1 MQNWEQKLDEYEKF
15 LIREEKSAATM
26 EKYVR
31 DVAAFLSYVGGKV
44 LDKELVV
51 EYKKSLEEKKYQ
63 ISSINS
69 MLASLNNFLMF
80 LGHPEFKV
88 KMLKLQRKIY
98 SEEERELNKA
108 DYMKLLEA
116 TKNQKQLNLI
126 FQTICGTGI
135 CVSELKYFTVEG
147 MKKGKLSVYC
157 KNKTR
162 PILVPEKLRKSL
174 INYAKEKNIR
184 SGCIFVTRT
193 GKPLDRSNIWKKMK
207 KICKSAGVNA
217 LKVFPHNFRKLF
229 AKIYYKMEKDIAKLA
244 DILGHGS
251 IETTRIYIMTTG
263 LEHRRQIEKLGLVI

>member
-135 CVSELKYFTVEG
+135 RVSELKYFTVEG
-147 MKKGKLSVYC
+147 IKKGKLSVYC
-157 KNKTR
+157 KNKIR